1 MARPVGNTTG
11 EIQLLYNPYQV
22 AFLHALDQ
30 QTAAGKWAF
39 SRLTLFAGRRGGKT
53 KIGGV
58 ACQKLSKRPGTIG
71 WVCAPTYPDLHDFVM
86 PSVFASMPEAW
97 IKDWSAQYL
106 TLYLKNDSII
116 SFRSLDD
123 PERARGPGLDWA
135 WIDESRKVSERAWDT
150 MLPAL
155 SDKSGQAFFTSS
167 TNGFDWCY
175 KRLYKPALE
184 GVPGFWACRYKTS
197 ENPAVPKDEI
207 ERARRELDPLFFA
220 QEYEADFVT
229 FAGAIYGPAIDPCI
243 LRGEAITRVLPEWP
257 RIDPT
262 RPCLVAMD
270 PGADHPFAMVL
281 LVLTERGLVVCGE
294 YLERNKPVVQH
305 VRGYRQMLAQR
316 SAAFPLEP
324 TRIGIDRSQKQWII
338 ELAQHGVYTS
348 PAENNVVAGIQRV
361 HSWMASN
368 QFFLIEAAVPRTI
381 EQLRNYKWAENTKP
395 DGQLAREQ
403 VVKLDDDLCD
413 ALRYALMLWP
423 ELPEH
428 STRLDQL
435 RALDSVDPSL
445 RWQVDRMR
453 RLARAERGEHDE
465 DEDALVTA
473 ASDGDAEADSDSL
486 AGASSNE
493 HPLGDFWG

>member
-11 EIQLLYNPYQV
+11 EIQLLWNPYQV
-22 AFLHALDQ
+22 AFLNALDQ
-30 QTAAGKWAF
+30 KTATGKWAF

-53 KIGGV
+53 RIGGV
-58 ACQKLSKRPGTIG
+58 ACQKLSKRPGTVG
-71 WVCAPTYPDLHDFVM
+71 WVCAPTYPDLHDFVL
-86 PSVFASMPEAW
+86 PSVFSSLPEAW

-106 TLYLKNDSII
+106 TLYLKNQSII

-155 SDKSGQAFFTSS
+155 SDKAGQAFFTSS

-184 GVPGFWACRYKTS
+184 QVPGFWACRYKTA
-197 ENPAVPKDEI
+197 ENPAVPREEI

-229 FAGAIYGPAIDPCI
+229 FAGAIYGPAIDGCI
-243 LRGEAITRVLPEWP
+243 LRGTDAIRRVLPEWP
-257 RIDPT
+257 RIDAL

-270 PGADHPFAMVL
+270 PGADHPFGMVL
-281 LVLTERGLVVCGE
+281 LVLTERGLVMCGE
-294 YLERNKPVVQH
+294 YLERNRPVVQH
-305 VRGYRQMLAQR
+305 VRGYHQMLSAR
-316 SAAFPLEP
+316 SPAFPLQP
-324 TRIGIDRSQKQWII
+324 SRIGIDRSQKQWII

-361 HSWMASN
+361 HSWMASG
-368 QFFLIEAAVPRTI
+368 QFFIIEEACPRTV

-395 DGQLAREQ
+395 DGQLSREQ

-428 STRLDQL
+428 QVQGDAQRRLEQVPE
-435 RALDSVDPSL
+435 SM
-445 RWQVDRMR
+445 RWQVERER
-453 RLARAERGEHDE
+453 RITRAERGEDDDE
-465 DEDALVTA
+465 ELSVTGA
-473 ASDGDAEADSDSL
+473 WMDSDL
-486 AGASSNE
+486 AGASE
-493 HPLGDFWG
+493 DHPLGDFWG

>member
-30 QTAAGKWAF
+30 RTPLGKWAF

-53 KIGGV
+53 RIGGV
-58 ACQKLSKRPGTIG
+58 ACQKLSRRPKTTG

-86 PSVFASMPEAW
+86 PAVFSSIPEGW

-106 TLYLKNDSII
+106 TLWLKNDSVI

-184 GVPGFWACRYKTS
+184 AVPGFWACRYKTS
-197 ENPAVPKDEI
+197 ENPAVPREEI

-229 FAGAIYGPAIDPCI
+229 FAGAIFGPAIDPC
-243 LRGEAITRVLPEWP
+243 LVRGDEAIRRVLPEWP
-257 RIDPT
+257 RIDAT

-281 LVLTERGLVVCGE
+281 LVLTDRGLVCCGE

-305 VRGYRQMLAQR
+305 VRGYQQMLAAR
-316 SAAFPLEP
+316 SQAFPLVP
-324 TRIGIDRSQKQWII
+324 SRVGIDRSQKQWII

-361 HSWMASN
+361 HSWMASG
-368 QFFLIEAAVPRTI
+368 QFFIIEEACPRLV
-381 EQLRNYKWAENTKP
+381 EQLRNYRWDDNIKP
-395 DGQLAREQ
+395 DGQLSREQ
-403 VVKLDDDLCD
+403 VVKLDDDLPD

-428 STRLDQL
+428 TGHSEAQR
-435 RALDSVDPSL
+435 SL
-445 RWQVDRMR
+445 EAVPEAARWQVERMR
-453 RLARAERGEHDE
+453 RIARSERGD
-465 DEDALVTA
+465 DDDDAALVTA
-473 ASDGDAEADSDSL
+473 WADGSDL
-486 AGASSNE
+486 AGASE
-493 HPLGDFWG
+493 DHPLGDFWG